1 MKIRNYLP
9 SDDKSIRDI
18 LISNIP
24 NGYFVMDDMN
34 MLNNWLT
41 AQNKGVVAY
50 PPAVA
55 DYFFVLETGEIIGCA
70 GFYILED
77 EKRAHFTWGMVLG
90 NLHNSGYGKMLF
102 QYRVDKVKE
111 LYSGFKVTLGTSQ
124 YTYKY
129 FEKLGMKVESIT
141 PNGFGNN
148 YDRYYMSLEI

>member
-1 MKIRNYLP
+1 MLIRNYLP
-9 SDDKSIRDI
+9 SDDLRIREI

-55 DYFFVLETGEIIGCA
+55 DHFYVLETDKIIGCA
-70 GFYILED
+70 GFYVMDE
-77 EKRAHFTWGMVLG
+77 EKRAHFTWGMVDG
-90 NLHNSGYGKMLF
+90 SLHNSGYGKTLF

-111 LYSGFKVTLGTSQ
+111 LYPGFKITLGTSQ

-129 FEKLGMKVESIT
+129 FEKFGMKVESIT

-148 YDRYYMSLEI
+148 YDRYYMSLEV